1 VVTAQAAPAAAGY
14 FGYQVFGPWLTV
26 EVRGLPAPQGSK
38 SYKGQ
43 TKKGRPI
50 LAESSAALKPWRLQ
64 VQSALEDAMQDL
76 RVRAARR
83 DLDPWQSFPIE
94 GPVAVVATFTMRK
107 PKSAPKTRR
116 TFPVTKPDVDKL
128 LRAVLDAGT
137 AAGVWGDDSQV
148 IEETARK
155 AYPREHLG
163 ALEVP
168 GLTLAVY
175 SIGAA

>member
-1 VVTAQAAPAAAGY
+1 MTAQAAPAGY
-14 FGYQVFGPWLTV
+14 FGYELFGPWLTV

-38 SYKGQ
+38 SYKGRS
-43 TKKGRPI
+43 KAGKPI
-50 LAESSAALKPWRLQ
+50 LVESSLALKPWRLQ
-64 VQSALEDAMQDL
+64 VQSALEDAI
-76 RVRAARR
+76 RAEAVEA
-83 DLDPWQSFPIE
+83 LFPLE

-107 PKSAPKTRR
+107 PKSAPKRRR

-155 AYPREHLG
+155 AYPREHIG

-175 SIGAA
+175 TITAGG